1 MQHEGVHGNSFECP
15 ICSFLASTKQS
26 LGSHV
31 AMHDDDKRELRITR
45 AECSYLKRYGVTAPS
60 LSPEIRERQKQ
71 TMLDRYGVSTP
82 LNLPES
88 REKAIKNAW
97 TSEARKKRS
106 DTNIDR
112 YGAECVFTGDPI
124 QEKIKRIIRIRY
136 GVDNPMQSPLIQEK
150 VKRTCLKHFG
160 VDCSFKSP
168 EVREKAR
175 LTCVKNHG
183 VDYGFMKVI
192 VGTGRVKGQKSDVI
206 NKSGKKIHCDSS
218 YEDRFCK
225 CLLSDSL
232 IEDFDRGE
240 RIRLIG
246 QDHWYYPDF
255 LVNLTDGRK
264 ELVEIK
270 GSFTIKDPSVPFKV
284 EAALAWCE
292 ENGVRFWLVMED
304 ELDQYERLVETGQSM
319 FEVGH

>member
-45 AECSYLKRYGVTAPS
+45 AECSYLERYGVTAPA
-60 LSPEIRERQKQ
+60 LSPEIREKQRQ

-97 TSEARKKRS
+97 TSEARKKRNK
-106 DTNIDR
+106 TNINR
-112 YGAECVFTGDPI
+112 YDEEHVLTGDSI
-124 QEKIKRIIRIRY
+124 QEKSRRALQAHCEFGNPFQIPIIQERIKRTLRIRY
-136 GVDNPMQSPLIQEK
+136 GVDNPIQSPLIRDK
-150 VKRTCLKHFG
+150 VRRTCLKHFG
-160 VDCSFKSP
+160 VD
-168 EVREKAR
+168 
-175 LTCVKNHG
+175 
-183 VDYGFMKVI
+183 YGFMKAV
-192 VGTGRVKGQKSDVI
+192 VGTGRVKGRKSEVI

-232 IEDFDRGE
+232 VEDFDRGE

-255 LVNLTDGRK
+255 LVTLTDGRK

-270 GSFTIKDPSVPFKV
+270 GSFTIKDPSVPFKI

-292 ENGVRFWLVMED
+292 ENDARFSLVMED
-304 ELDQYERLVETGQSM
+304 ELEQYERLVGTDQSM
-319 FEVGH
+319 FEIDH